1 MKTKEKTT
9 RMAFTADEIE
19 TLYIALNSY
28 AVQMMEQSAT
38 WANCEARIARG
49 GDDIWAQHAIKAG
62 RLQSRMYHAE
72 KRLEQ

>member
-1 MKTKEKTT
+1 MKTKDKTT

-19 TLYIALNSY
+19 TLYNALNDY
-28 AVQMMEQSAT
+28 ALRMMKESKT
-38 WANCEARIARG
+38 WGNSEARIARG

-72 KRLEQ
+72 LRLND